1 MRPGA
6 ATSVSA
12 VIGAHLNRRR
22 RLVGAVLGAV
32 MLLGACTGRSPGDDD
47 AAPPSTT
54 TAAVPT
60 STTEAGP
67 GTPIAVVVVKKIV
80 AQSSTPEGVPT
91 SSATPSASPTST
103 TKALSVAAI
112 PRSGT
117 TFLGLRNTS
126 AGWEFDN
133 PGMHGQELRFL
144 VEQVVGDW
152 VQVHVPVRPNGQ
164 LGWVKASDVRIERT
178 NFRIEVDLSDRELR
192 LFDGTTPVLST
203 KVAVG
208 TDSTPTPGLRT
219 YIAARIDQSN
229 PDGFYGPHILPTSA
243 YSEVL
248 DLFDGGMPVVAFHG
262 TSKPELIGQAVS
274 NGCIRVPNEVIAK
287 IASTVP
293 VGTPVDI
300 VA

>member
-1 MRPGA
+1 
-6 ATSVSA
+6 
-12 VIGAHLNRRR
+12 
-22 RLVGAVLGAV
+22 
-32 MLLGACTGRSPGDDD
+32 MLLGACTGKSPGVDD
-47 AAPPSTT
+47 AAPPATT

-67 GTPIAVVVVKKIV
+67 GTPIAVAVAKKIV
-80 AQSSTPEGVPT
+80 ARSSTPEGVTT
-91 SSATPSASPTST
+91 SSATPSASPTT
-103 TKALSVAAI
+103 TAKSLSVAAI

-117 TFLGLRNTS
+117 TFLGLRNVTG
-126 AGWEFDN
+126 GWEFDN

-144 VEQVVGDW
+144 VEQIVGDW

-178 NFRIEVDLSDRELR
+178 VFRIEVDLSDRELR
-192 LFDGTTPVLST
+192 LFDGTTPVLTT
-203 KVAVG
+203 KVAIG

-219 YIAARIDQSN
+219 YIAARLDQSN

-274 NGCIRVPNEVIAK
+274 NGCIRVPNEAIAK
-287 IASTVP
+287 IAATVP